1 MPHVHL
7 RQLAFFPLVLIL
19 YTYEKYPGKAVLLRG
34 KLDNK
39 KKSISSYAFP
49 LGTDWAKNVGGKA
62 ESQNVR

>member
-1 MPHVHL
+1 
-7 RQLAFFPLVLIL
+7 LIL

-39 KKSISSYAFP
+39 KKAFLP
-49 LGTDWAKNVGGKA
+49 MLFLLGRIGQRMLGEGKA